1 MAESKLDVLAVGDV
15 VIDAFIKLLDVQ
27 EKIEYGKDGQPDL
40 SIPFGTKIPYDHSEI
55 VPAVGNAANA
65 SVAFAKLGLRS
76 GLVSNIGDDDWGR
89 DILKALDKAK
99 IGRAHV

>member
-40 SIPFGTKIPYDHSEI
+40 SIPSEPRFLTTIPKSCQ
-55 VPAVGNAANA
+55 PSATPPTP
-65 SVAFAKLGLRS
+65 L
-76 GLVSNIGDDDWGR
+76 
-89 DILKALDKAK
+89 
-99 IGRAHV
+99 